1 LLVDW
6 QARDHVKET
15 VSRTAE
21 DVLEF
26 DRLRELLRGQTTC
39 APGRRAIDAL
49 AFSTSRAALDAA
61 FALIAEAIAYRR
73 DGRELG
79 FGALADPE
87 PWLAE
92 LEAPAAVLT
101 PPMLLAVTSLVDT
114 VAWLRET
121 FRNSVSHTAGT
132 FPLLAAR
139 ADGLADLRSHG
150 TAIRRAVLPN
160 GEISDDAS
168 PELKR
173 IRGSMGR
180 TRVTVRKTLERILRA
195 RGGEAGEDYVT
206 LRNDR
211 FVIPVR
217 AAERRQVQGVVHA
230 ASATGQT
237 VFVEPFE
244 TVELNNKLVQ
254 LAEDEAAEIA
264 RILEELTG
272 RLRANL
278 GPLRFAAAAIAEF
291 DSVFAR
297 ARFAGEFNCT
307 LPEFTG
313 DASLDLPSLA
323 LKAARHPVLAATL
336 RAHGRDIVPMT
347 LALGGPSATP
357 GTSAETVLVISGP
370 NTGGKTVALKT
381 VGLAALAAQYGI
393 PVAAEEAHLP
403 LADRVLVDI
412 GDEQSIAADLSTFS
426 AHILN
431 VRAMLEEAT
440 ARSLVL
446 VDELGTGTAPE
457 EGAALAVALL
467 DEFRARGCL
476 TLATT
481 HHDRLK
487 TYASTTNGVLNA
499 AVEFD
504 EINLRPTYRLMVGV
518 PGGSSGIDIAQRL
531 GLPAHVIDR
540 ARAQLSPEA
549 HEAAALIAYLHRSR
563 DELEALK
570 RDATRAAQELAEEK
584 HRLQTEWTERQRMRL
599 KELEHQ
605 FAQTLEKHEKEV
617 ARAIEGVKDR
627 ELRAQLERQTHR
639 KLVKA
644 RGEAREEA
652 DAATVAHLSESQ
664 VDLGTSAGQSLKPV
678 AQSDLVP
685 GARVRVRG
693 LPAPV
698 TLRRRDDT
706 SAEVEAGPLRMK
718 VALPDITEVVG
729 NEAPKKPV
737 LPRGV
742 TVRTQSGAESVGEE
756 INLIGCTVEEAT
768 RRVDKF
774 LDQAAL
780 AGSSQVRL
788 IHGHGTGA
796 LRRGLAEFLKTHPLV
811 EAIRAEA
818 EDRGGTAITI
828 VELKE

>member
-1 LLVDW
+1 
-6 QARDHVKET
+6 

-21 DVLEF
+21 DILEF
-26 DRLRELLRGQTTC
+26 GQLRNMLRRQTTC
-39 APGRRAIDAL
+39 APGGRAVDAL
-49 AFSTSRAALDAA
+49 SFSQDRSALDAA
-61 FALIAEAIAYRR
+61 FALIAEGVAYLG
-73 DGRELG
+73 DGSELG
-79 FGALADPE
+79 FGSLADPGR
-87 PWLAE
+87 WLAE
-92 LEAPAAVLT
+92 LEAPVAALT
-101 PPMLLAVTSLVDT
+101 PPMLLDAASLADT
-114 VAWLRET
+114 AALLRDT
-121 FRNSVSHTAGT
+121 FRDSARAGSGPAVRQ
-132 FPLLAAR
+132 FPLLSAR
-139 ADGLADLRSHG
+139 AGAVADLRPLAA
-150 TAIRRAVLPN
+150 AIRRAVLPN

-173 IRGSMGR
+173 IRASMGR
-180 TRVTVRKTLERILRA
+180 TRDTIQKILERMLRA
-195 RGGEAGEDYVT
+195 RGGDAGEDYVT

-211 FVIPVR
+211 FVIPIR

-244 TVELNNKLVQ
+244 TIEHNNRLVQ
-254 LAEDEAAEIA
+254 LAEDEAAEIM
-264 RILEELTG
+264 RILDELTQ

-278 GPLRFAAAAIAEF
+278 GPMRFAVETIAEL

-297 ARFAGEFNCT
+297 SRFAREFDCT
-307 LPEFTG
+307 LPLFTN
-313 DASLDLPSLA
+313 ADLPAPSFTDKSSPEPPTLE
-323 LKAARHPVLAATL
+323 LKNARHPVLADTL
-336 RAHGRDIVPMT
+336 RAHGRSVVPMT
-347 LALGGPSATP
+347 IALGGTK
-357 GTSAETVLVISGP
+357 TVLVISGP

-381 VGLAALAAQYGI
+381 VGLAVLSAQSGI
-393 PVAAEEAHLP
+393 PVAAEAARLP
-403 LADRVLVDI
+403 LVDRVLVDI

-426 AHILN
+426 AHMLN
-431 VRAMLEEAT
+431 VRAMLEAAT
-440 ARSLVL
+440 PRSLVL

-467 DEFRARGCL
+467 DEFRDRGCL

-487 TYASTTNGVLNA
+487 TYASTTPGVLNA

-504 EINLRPTYRLMVGV
+504 EVNLRPTYRLMVGV
-518 PGGSSGIDIAQRL
+518 PGGSSGIDIARRL
-531 GLPAHVIDR
+531 GLPAQVIDR

-563 DELEALK
+563 DELETLK
-570 RDATRAAQELAEEK
+570 HEAARAAQDFAEEK
-584 HRLQTEWTERQRMRL
+584 KRLQTEWTDRQRIRL
-599 KELEHQ
+599 KELEQQ
-605 FAQTLEKHEKEV
+605 FVQTIEKHEKEV
-617 ARAIEGVKDR
+617 ARAIESVKER
-627 ELRAQLERQTHR
+627 ELRAQLEKQTHR

-644 RGEAREEA
+644 RGDAREEA
-652 DAATVAHLSESQ
+652 DAATVAHLSDSQ
-664 VDLGTSAGQSLKPV
+664 ADLGIAAAQAAKPV

-693 LPAPV
+693 LPTPV
-698 TLRRRDDT
+698 TLRRRDET
-706 SAEVEAGPLRMK
+706 NAEVEAGPLRMK
-718 VALPDITEVVG
+718 VALADIIAIVG
-729 NEAPKKPV
+729 EETSNKKRA
-737 LPRGV
+737 LPQGI
-742 TVRTQSGAESVGEE
+742 TVRTQPATEPSGEE

-780 AGSSQVRL
+780 AGSSHVRI

-818 EDRGGTAITI
+818 ADRGGEAITL